1 MKESRD
7 SSYCSQGK
15 PSAGHWP
22 LALEGGKSPEAAGV
36 LPVACIFEYSPSW
49 SRDFHYQRT
58 WTSSSQPT
66 LGSNRN
72 HGTRD
77 ASAAEKN
84 SLAHLR

>member
-36 LPVACIFEYSPSW
+36 LPVACILEYSLLKWIRGHKSKWARGP
-49 SRDFHYQRT
+49 
-58 WTSSSQPT
+58 
-66 LGSNRN
+66 L
-72 HGTRD
+72 
-77 ASAAEKN
+77 
-84 SLAHLR
+84 